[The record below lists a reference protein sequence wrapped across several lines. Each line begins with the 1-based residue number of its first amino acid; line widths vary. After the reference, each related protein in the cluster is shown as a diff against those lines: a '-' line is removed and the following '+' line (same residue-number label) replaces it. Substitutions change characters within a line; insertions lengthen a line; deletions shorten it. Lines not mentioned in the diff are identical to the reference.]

1 MCLCVVVFWKIFP
14 LEFSRIGDEEI
25 GNKEFKM
32 IPLFPITLSPYQLK
46 LRNRQ
51 KPMKQNALSILIAF
65 LLFQCKEES
74 EKLFTSV
81 PAGVSG
87 IGFSNVI
94 TSSDSTSVLDSEYL
108 YNGGGVAVGDIN
120 NDGLLDVYF
129 TGNMVSSKLYLNKG
143 NLKFEDVTEKA
154 KVGTTTWANGAS
166 MVDINQDGYT
176 DIYVS
181 VGGTRKTPEKDR
193 ANLLFINNG
202 DGTFTEQAKQYGLAD
217 SGYGIHSTFFDYD
230 RDGDLDMYLLRNSFV
245 NYHRNRSK
253 PKMINGEAESTD
265 KLFRNNGDLTFTDVS
280 REAGILIEGFGLGV
294 VVSDINED
302 GWPDVYASNDFI
314 TNDLLYINNQDGT
327 FTNRAAQ
334 YLKHQTFNGM
344 GSDVSDYNNDGKVDI
359 VVVDMLPEDNKRWKL
374 TSRGNTYDEYQN
386 GIKNGYEHQ
395 FIRNTLQLNNGN
407 GSFSEIGQL
416 AGVDA
421 TEWSWAPLFADY
433 DNDGL
438 KDLFISNG
446 YRQDIINLDFVVYG
460 DKELTMGQLPQA
472 DDDAR
477 RALLNELPG
486 IKLHNYMY
494 KNKGDL
500 TFSDESESW
509 GMGVPTY
516 SSGAAYADLDNDGDL
531 DMVINNIDE
540 EAMVWE
546 SHLNQLKTAPK
557 PNYLRISLA
566 GPTLNKEGFGATVI
580 LKTKGTLQHQYF
592 SPFRGYLST
601 VEPYLH
607 FGLGAFATA
616 DSVEV
621 IWPDGKYQLLTNVN
635 TNQVLKIDYAQAT
648 VREGNKKSV
657 PVTLFDSADRA
668 WGLNYN
674 HVENTFVDFKLQPT
688 LPHMHSR
695 GGPGVAVGD
704 INSDG
709 REDFYIGGAYG
720 SSGAMFIQ
728 SVDGKFD
735 KKILAK
741 DSAIDQTGVLLFDA
755 DNDNDLDLYAV
766 SGGAE
771 QPKDSEH
778 YQDHLYV
785 NDGHGSFTPATNA
798 LPQMRQSGS
807 CVVAGDYDRDGDLDL
822 FVGGRIIPKEYPMP
836 AGSVLLRN
844 DSKNGI
850 PKFTDVTTGVEGLKN
865 AGLVCSAIWSDYDSD
880 GWLDLILVG
889 EFMRVT
895 FFHNDKGIL
904 SDQTD
909 DSGLESSSGWW
920 NSLVAG
926 DFDADGDTD
935 YIGGN
940 QGLNSHFSA
949 SPSEPL
955 CIHASDYNKDGRL
968 DPVMSYYVQGI
979 RYVGHS
985 RDNLIDQINSIRGRF
1000 RTYTDYANA
1009 TFEETFLP
1017 EELSEAY
1024 VVCTERFETSYIEN
1038 LGKGK
1043 FRISA
1048 LPLIAQISAIY
1059 GMVSGDYDDDGNLD
1073 VLMVGNSYAP
1083 EISSGRDD
1091 ALIGLFLK
1099 GDGKGN
1105 FKSVDV
1111 SASGFFADLDAK
1123 GLASLLLPNGHEL
1136 MIIANND
1143 GPMQTYVTH
1152 KVGKYY
1158 HAAPGDAYVMMTLKN
1173 GKQRK
1178 HEFYFGSTYLS
1189 SSSRVVKIPSNINE
1203 LMVYDIKGVS
1213 RKVNVN

>member
-1 MCLCVVVFWKIFP
+1 
-14 LEFSRIGDEEI
+14 
-25 GNKEFKM
+25 
-32 IPLFPITLSPYQLK
+32 
-46 LRNRQ
+46 
-51 KPMKQNALSILIAF
+51 MKQIAF
-65 LLFQCKEES
+65 LIIIALLLFQCKKEET
-74 EKLFTSV
+74 EKLFNSV
-81 PAGVSG
+81 PWDVSG

-108 YNGGGVAVGDIN
+108 YNGGGVAVGDVN
-120 NDGLLDVYF
+120 SDGLLDVYF
-129 TGNMVSSKLYLNKG
+129 TGNMVSSRLYLNKG

-166 MVDINQDGYT
+166 MVDINQDGLT
-176 DIYVS
+176 DIYVCI
-181 VGGTRKTPEKDR
+181 GGTRKTPEKDR
-193 ANLLFINNG
+193 SNLLFINNG
-202 DGTFTEQAKQYGLAD
+202 DGTFTESAKKYGLAD
-217 SGYGIHSTFFDYD
+217 SGYGIQSAFFDYD

-245 NYHRNRSK
+245 DYHRNIAK
-253 PKMINGEAESTD
+253 LKVVNGEAGSTD

-294 VVSDINED
+294 VVSDINHD
-302 GWPDVYASNDFI
+302 GWPDVYAANDFI
-314 TNDLLYINNQDGT
+314 TNDLLYINNHDGT
-327 FTNRAAQ
+327 FTNRAGQ

-344 GSDVSDYNNDGKVDI
+344 GADVADYNNDGKVDI
-359 VVVDMLPEDNKRWKL
+359 VVLDMLPEDNKRWKL

-386 GIKNGYEHQ
+386 GINKGYEHQ
-395 FIRNTLQLNNGN
+395 YIRNTLQLNNGN

-416 AGVDA
+416 AGVEA
-421 TEWSWAPLFADY
+421 TEWSWAALFADY

-477 RALLNELPG
+477 RTLLNELPG

-531 DMVINNIDE
+531 DMVINNVDE
-540 EAMVWE
+540 KAMLWE
-546 SHLNQLKTAPK
+546 SHLNQSKSGPK
-557 PNYLRISLA
+557 QNYLRVLLS
-566 GPTLNKEGFGATVI
+566 GPPLNMEGIGTTVN
-580 LKTKGTLQHQYF
+580 LKDKGTLQHQYF

-607 FGLGAFATA
+607 FGLGSSTIA

-621 IWPDGKYQLLTNVN
+621 IWPDGKYQLLRNV
-635 TNQVLKIDYAQAT
+635 TANQVLKIDYAQAT
-648 VREGNKKSV
+648 VRDIRHESV
-657 PVTLFDSADRA
+657 PLTLFEPADNT
-668 WGLNYN
+668 WNLNYN

-695 GGPGVAVGD
+695 SGPGVAVGD

-709 REDFYIGGAYG
+709 REDFYVGGAHS

-728 SVDGKFD
+728 SADGKFE
-735 KKILAK
+735 KKLLNK
-741 DSAIDQTGVLLFDA
+741 DSITEQTGVLLFDA
-755 DNDNDLDLYAV
+755 DNDSDLDLYAV

-771 QPKDSEH
+771 QPKDSEY

-785 NDGHGSFTPATNA
+785 NDGHGSFAPVKDA
-798 LPQMRQSGS
+798 LPQIRQSGS

-822 FVGGRIIPKEYPMP
+822 FVGGRIIPKEYPTP
-836 AGSVLLRN
+836 AGSFLLRN

-850 PKFTDVTTGVEGLKN
+850 VKFTDVTSEAEGLNN
-865 AGLVCSAIWSDYDSD
+865 AGMVCSALWSDYDND

-889 EFMRVT
+889 EFMRVI
-895 FFHNDKGIL
+895 FFHNNAGTL
-904 SDQTD
+904 SDETD
-909 DSGLESSSGWW
+909 ESGLEHTSGWW

-935 YIGGN
+935 YVAGN
-940 QGLNSHFSA
+940 QGLNSHFPASA
-949 SPSEPL
+949 DEPL
-955 CIHASDYNKDGRL
+955 CIYASDYNKDGRL
-968 DPVMSYYVQGI
+968 DPVMSYYVQGKK
-979 RYVGHS
+979 YVGHS

-1024 VVCTERFETSYIEN
+1024 VVCAERFESSYIEN

-1043 FRISA
+1043 FKVSA
-1048 LPLIAQISAIY
+1048 LPLIAQISAVY

-1073 VLMVGNSYAP
+1073 VLLVGNSYAP

-1091 ALIGLFLK
+1091 AMIGLFLK
-1099 GDGKGN
+1099 GDGKGRFEPVN
-1105 FKSVDV
+1105 V
-1111 SASGFFADLDAK
+1111 STSGFFADQDAK
-1123 GLASLLLPNGHEL
+1123 GFASLMLPEGREL

-1143 GPMQTYVTH
+1143 GPMQSYVTR
-1152 KVGKYY
+1152 KAGKYY
-1158 HAAPGDAYVMMTLKN
+1158 RAAPGDAYATMNLKN

-1189 SSSRVVKIPSNINE
+1189 NSSRALKIPSDINE
-1203 LMVYDIKGVS
+1203 MTVYDIKGGS
-1213 RKVNVN
+1213 RKVNVNQAQN